1 MVQLNKGRKIQSP
14 VSGTV
19 YIVKDMIGL
28 GGFGSV
34 YKVVDQAQPNHDM
47 CLKITEDSPS
57 WHREAYFGELLRE
70 SDRAVKLYEAFPYI
84 YSKSTAQ
91 VGYCLVSELAEHGAV
106 LDFITNNGTIWN
118 EAKAKKE
125 ITELLK
131 LLDGMHRTGAI
142 HRDLTPM
149 NVFVCDNHRLK
160 LGDFGIARHVL
171 AGNNARASAFNPW
184 WAPKAIGNYR
194 RKHWHP
200 SDDIYQIGQLF
211 HVLLSGDASGP
222 VTRKQVAKLT
232 CSEKTKQIIS
242 KAIRTDGQGYVAAGE
257 FLEELTCKKEPFIPL
272 PDDPRGFTVVFT
284 GKLDSMN
291 RPTAQVIVRQKGALV
306 ANRITESTRILVQG
320 GRSALYLTTLKGTKL
335 LEAEKL
341 IKKGHEISIISE
353 PEFLNLFG

>member
-1 MVQLNKGRKIQSP
+1 
-14 VSGTV
+14 
-19 YIVKDMIGL
+19 
-28 GGFGSV
+28 
-34 YKVVDQAQPNHDM
+34 M

-160 LGDFGIARHVL
+160 LGDFGIAKV
-171 AGNNARASAFNPW
+171 
-184 WAPKAIGNYR
+184 
-194 RKHWHP
+194 
-200 SDDIYQIGQLF
+200 
-211 HVLLSGDASGP
+211 
-222 VTRKQVAKLT
+222 
-232 CSEKTKQIIS
+232 
-242 KAIRTDGQGYVAAGE
+242 
-257 FLEELTCKKEPFIPL
+257 
-272 PDDPRGFTVVFT
+272 
-284 GKLDSMN
+284 LDSTKDFAQQCKGICFQPLVGTEGYWKL
-291 RPTAQVIVRQKGALV
+291 PT
-306 ANRITESTRILVQG
+306 
-320 GRSALYLTTLKGTKL
+320 
-335 LEAEKL
+335 
-341 IKKGHEISIISE
+341 
-353 PEFLNLFG
+353 